1 MVHTEGTRPAPPH
14 PAPPR
19 PREVLMWTLPGP
31 ATWGPPKPRSWG
43 ASCCHVD

>member
-1 MVHTEGTRPAPPH
+1 MVHTEGTR